1 MNSSW
6 FETHRETLEKA
17 VQAIEQRGYWSS
29 YPEMPSGKIYG
40 ETANEDGKRAFES
53 RLNTYLEID
62 QPGTV
67 GKVGSEVSPF
77 GMKLH
82 ITYPKID
89 ADALLPAM
97 LKAKEAWRQ
106 ASSDDRAGVCMEIL
120 SRLNKRSFE
129 IAYAVHHTTGQPF
142 VMAFQAGG
150 PHAQDRGLEA
160 IAYAYEEMKRVPASA
175 SWQKP
180 QGKNPP
186 LTMTKTYHIV
196 PRGIGL
202 VIGCCTFPT
211 WNSYPG
217 FFASLVTG
225 NAVLS
230 KPHGGSILPMAL
242 TVETARQVLSEAG
255 FDPNIVCLA
264 AEEPGGTLAPDL
276 ALRPEVTIIDFTGS
290 SANGRWLEENAHQ
303 ARVYTEKAGVN
314 SVVIDSA
321 QDFKHAARNIA
332 FSLSLYTGQMCTTP
346 QNIFVP
352 RDGIRVEG
360 GKMSFDDV
368 ARSIC
373 DGIDK
378 LLGDTARAVE
388 VLGAVQN
395 EGVAQR
401 VERARGAGKILLES
415 NTLEH
420 PQYPDARVM
429 TPLIVQL
436 DAERDSDTY
445 RQEWFG
451 PVSFI
456 IATDSTKQSLSIAA
470 DIARERGA
478 ITLSVYSTD
487 EKVLEAAEETAIAGG
502 VALSSNL
509 VGGVFVNQSAA
520 FSDYHA
526 TGSNPAANSCLTDSD
541 FVAGRF
547 RVIQSRRHAA

>member
-1 MNSSW
+1 MQSRF
-6 FETHRETLEKA
+6 FESHREALEKA
-17 VQAIEQRGYWSS
+17 VEAIGRRGYWSL

-40 ETANEDGKRAFES
+40 ETANDDGKRAFES
-53 RLNTYLEID
+53 RLNTHFDID

-77 GMKLH
+77 GMKLG

-89 ADALLPAM
+89 ANVLLPAM
-97 LKAKEAWRQ
+97 IKASEAWGR
-106 ASSDDRAGVCMEIL
+106 ASCDDRAGVCMEIL

-142 VMAFQAGG
+142 MMAFQAGG

-160 IAYAYEEMKRVPASA
+160 IAYAYAEMKRVPASA
-175 SWQKP
+175 SWEKP

-186 LTMTKTYHIV
+186 LSMIKTYHLV

-217 FFASLVTG
+217 MFASLVTG
-225 NAVLS
+225 NAVLA
-230 KPHGGSILPMAL
+230 KPHPGAILPTAL
-242 TVETARQVLSEAG
+242 SVEIARQVIAEAG

-264 AEEPGGTLAPDL
+264 AEDAGGTLAPDL
-276 ALRPEVTIIDFTGS
+276 ALRPEVAIIDFTGS
-290 SANGRWLEENAHQ
+290 NANGRWLEENAHQ

-314 SVVIDSA
+314 AIVVDSA
-321 QDFKHAARNIA
+321 EDFKGAARNIA

-352 RDGIRVEG
+352 RDGIHTAG
-360 GKMSFDDV
+360 GTMSFEEV
-368 ARSIC
+368 AKSIC
-373 DGIDK
+373 VGVEK
-378 LLGDTARAVE
+378 LLGDKERAVE

-395 EGVAQR
+395 DGVAER
-401 VERARGAGKILLES
+401 LERARGTGKVLLD
-415 NTLEH
+415 TIRLEH
-420 PQYPDARVM
+420 PQYPDARVV

-436 DAERDSDTY
+436 DAERDGETY

-456 IATDSTKQSLSIAA
+456 IATDSTEQSLRIAA
-470 DIARERGA
+470 ETARERGA
-478 ITLSVYSTD
+478 ITFSVYSTD
-487 EKVLEAAEETAIAGG
+487 EKVLEAAEDCAIRSG
-502 VALSSNL
+502 VALSCNL
-509 VGGVFVNQSAA
+509 AGGVFVNQSAA

-526 TGSNPAANSCLTDSD
+526 TGANPAANSCLTDSD
-541 FVAGRF
+541 FVTGRF
-547 RVIQSRRHAA
+547 RVVQSRKHAA

>member
-1 MNSSW
+1 MKSS
-6 FETHRETLEKA
+6 FFDRHRETLEKA
-17 VQAIEQRGYWSS
+17 VEAIGHRGYWSS
-29 YPEMPSGKIYG
+29 FPEMPSGKIYG
-40 ETANEDGKRAFES
+40 ETASDDGKRAFES
-53 RLNTYLEID
+53 RLNSYFEID

-67 GKVGSEVSPF
+67 GKVGSEASPF
-77 GMKLH
+77 GMKLGV
-82 ITYPKID
+82 TYPKID
-89 ADALLPAM
+89 ANVLLPAM
-97 LKAKEAWRQ
+97 LQAKEAWRR
-106 ASSDDRAGVCMEIL
+106 ASADDRAGGCGEIL

-129 IAYAVHHTTGQPF
+129 IAHAVHHTTGQAF
-142 VMAFQAGG
+142 MMAFQAGG

-160 IAYAYEEMKRVPASA
+160 IAYAYEEMKRVPAA
-175 SWQKP
+175 ANWEKP

-230 KPHGGSILPMAL
+230 KPHGGAILPVAM
-242 TVETARQVLSEAG
+242 TVETAREVLSEAG

-264 AEEPGGTLAPDL
+264 AEDPGGSLAPEL
-276 ALRPEVTIIDFTGS
+276 AMRPEVAIIDFTGS

-314 SVVIDSA
+314 SIVIDSA
-321 QDFKHAARNIA
+321 QDFKSAARNIA
-332 FSLSLYTGQMCTTP
+332 FSLSLYTGQMCTSP

-360 GKMSFDDV
+360 GTMSFDEV

-373 DGIDK
+373 DGVGK
-378 LLGDTARAVE
+378 LLGDPARAVE

-395 EGVAQR
+395 DGVAER
-401 VERARGAGKILLES
+401 VERARGTGEILLDS

-429 TPLIVQL
+429 SPLVVRL
-436 DAERDSDTY
+436 DADRDSDTY

-456 IATDSTKQSLSIAA
+456 IATDSTEQSLRIAA
-470 DIARERGA
+470 DTAREQGA
-478 ITLSVYSTD
+478 ITFSAYSTD
-487 EKVLEAAEETAIAGG
+487 EKVLEAAEESAIAGG
-502 VALSSNL
+502 VALSCNL
-509 VGGVFVNQSAA
+509 AGGVFVNQSAA

-526 TGSNPAANSCLTDSD
+526 TGVNPAANACLTDSD

-547 RVIQSRRHAA
+547 RVVQSRKHAA

>member
-1 MNSSW
+1 MKSS
-6 FETHRETLEKA
+6 FFDRHRETLEKA
-17 VQAIEQRGYWSS
+17 VEAIGHRGYWSS

-40 ETANEDGKRAFES
+40 ETASDDGKRAFES
-53 RLNTYLEID
+53 RLNSYFEID

-77 GMKLH
+77 GLKLGV
-82 ITYPKID
+82 TYPKID
-89 ADALLPAM
+89 ANVLLPAM
-97 LKAKEAWRQ
+97 LRAKEAWRR
-106 ASSDDRAGVCMEIL
+106 ASADDRAGVCLEIL

-129 IAYAVHHTTGQPF
+129 IAHAVHHTTGQAF
-142 VMAFQAGG
+142 MMAFQAGG

-160 IAYAYEEMKRVPASA
+160 VAYAYKEMKRVPATA
-175 SWQKP
+175 NWEKP

-211 WNSYPG
+211 WNAYPG

-230 KPHGGSILPMAL
+230 KPHGGAILPVAL
-242 TVETARQVLSEAG
+242 TVETAREVLSEAG

-264 AEEPGGTLAPDL
+264 AEDPGGSLAPEL
-276 ALRPEVTIIDFTGS
+276 AMRPEVTIIDFTGS
-290 SANGRWLEENAHQ
+290 SANGRWLEENARQ

-314 SVVIDSA
+314 SIVVDSA
-321 QDFKHAARNIA
+321 QDFKSAARNIA
-332 FSLSLYTGQMCTTP
+332 FSLSLYTGQMCTSP

-360 GKMSFDDV
+360 GTMSFDEV

-373 DGIDK
+373 DGVGK
-378 LLGDTARAVE
+378 LLGDPARAVE

-395 EGVAQR
+395 DGVAER
-401 VERARGAGKILLES
+401 VERARGTGEILLDS

-429 TPLIVQL
+429 TPLVVKL
-436 DAERDSDTY
+436 DADRDRDTY

-456 IATDSTKQSLSIAA
+456 IATDSTEQSLRIAA
-470 DIARERGA
+470 DTAREQGA
-478 ITLSVYSTD
+478 ITFSAYSTD
-487 EKVLEAAEETAIAGG
+487 EKVLEAAEESAIAGG
-502 VALSSNL
+502 VALSCNL
-509 VGGVFVNQSAA
+509 AGGVFVNQSAA

-526 TGSNPAANSCLTDSD
+526 TGVNPAANACLTDSD

-547 RVIQSRRHAA
+547 RVVQSRKHAA

>member
-1 MNSSW
+1 MNSRF
-6 FETHRETLEKA
+6 FESHREALEKA
-17 VQAIEQRGYWSS
+17 VEAIGRRGYWSL
-29 YPEMPSGKIYG
+29 YPEMPSGRIYG
-40 ETANEDGKRAFES
+40 ETANDDGKRAFEA
-53 RLNTYLEID
+53 RLNSHFEID

-77 GMKLH
+77 GMKLG

-89 ADALLPAM
+89 ANVLLPAM
-97 LKAKEAWRQ
+97 LEANEAWRR
-106 ASSDDRAGVCMEIL
+106 SSCDDRAGVCMEIL

-142 VMAFQAGG
+142 MMAFQAGG

-175 SWQKP
+175 NWEKP

-186 LTMTKTYHIV
+186 LSMIKTYHIV

-217 FFASLVTG
+217 LFASLVTG
-225 NAVLS
+225 NAVLA
-230 KPHGGSILPMAL
+230 KPHPGAILPMAL
-242 TVETARQVLSEAG
+242 SVEIARQVLTEAG

-264 AEEPGGTLAPDL
+264 AEDAGGTLAPDL
-276 ALRPEVTIIDFTGS
+276 ALRPEVAIIDFTGS
-290 SANGRWLEENAHQ
+290 NANGRWLEENAHQ

-314 SVVIDSA
+314 SIVIDSA
-321 QDFKHAARNIA
+321 QDFKSAARNIA

-352 RDGIRVEG
+352 RDGIETEG
-360 GKMSFDDV
+360 GKMSFDEV
-368 ARSIC
+368 AKSIC
-373 DGIDK
+373 VGVEK
-378 LLGDTARAVE
+378 LLGDRERAVE

-395 EGVAQR
+395 DGVAER
-401 VERARGAGKILLES
+401 LERARGTGKILLDS
-415 NTLEH
+415 TRLEH
-420 PQYPDARVM
+420 PQYPGARVV
-429 TPLIVQL
+429 TPLVVQL
-436 DAERDSDTY
+436 DAERDGETY

-456 IATDSTKQSLSIAA
+456 IATDSTDESLRIAA
-470 DIARERGA
+470 DTARERGA

-487 EKVLEAAEETAIAGG
+487 DAVLQAAEESAIAGG
-502 VALSSNL
+502 VALSCNL
-509 VGGVFVNQSAA
+509 AGGVFVNQSAA

-526 TGSNPAANSCLTDSD
+526 TGANPAANSCLTDSD
-541 FVAGRF
+541 FVTGRF
-547 RVIQSRRHAA
+547 RVVQSRRHAA